1 MMDDVTPNSRSA
13 SEKSFDTEKL
23 LVELLEISKDEKVF
37 DTTGQFSVVEFLHP
51 HQLQK
56 KIDLKLKD
64 EGCDVD
70 SYALAGAVVTECC
83 NTFP

>member
-1 MMDDVTPNSRSA
+1 MMDDVTSNSTSA

-23 LVELLEISKDEKVF
+23 LVELLKILKDEKMF
-37 DTTGQFSVVEFLHP
+37 DTTGEFPVVEFLHP

-64 EGCDVD
+64 EGCDD
-70 SYALAGAVVTECC
+70 SEIKTLVRKFAQSIILRS
-83 NTFP
+83 